1 GYLGASRD
9 LSRAFI
15 RPDVP
20 LHASDVPLSIYEIA
34 GIGGESPRLRLVNV
48 DNAGNQLRY
57 FFKEPEPPLLG
68 ATSASRA
75 GTNFHA
81 ISEDAKTV
89 YFTAVPH
96 GGERIPTVY
105 ARVRCE
111 AASPSCKEDNEG
123 LSAGEMSHEFF
134 ETVAISSASPSC
146 EPEPHERIC
155 GNS

>member
-1 GYLGASRD
+1 
-9 LSRAFI
+9 
-15 RPDVP
+15 
-20 LHASDVPLSIYEIA
+20 
-34 GIGGESPRLRLVNV
+34 
-48 DNAGNQLRY
+48 
-57 FFKEPEPPLLG
+57 
-68 ATSASRA
+68 RA

-155 GNS
+155 GNSLTPNPTIFQGASADGKIVFFTTEQQLLPQDTDSTNDLYAYDFSKPVGERLVQISAGEENP